1 MVLERDRMR
10 DIGRDRER
18 ERDRM
23 RDIGRDRERLRRSRQ
38 NERQRETRF
47 YSALRGGLNRRERTS
62 LGLLSNFPS
71 FLGHK

>member
-47 YSALRGGLNRRERTS
+47 YSALRGG
-62 LGLLSNFPS
+62 F
-71 FLGHK
+71 